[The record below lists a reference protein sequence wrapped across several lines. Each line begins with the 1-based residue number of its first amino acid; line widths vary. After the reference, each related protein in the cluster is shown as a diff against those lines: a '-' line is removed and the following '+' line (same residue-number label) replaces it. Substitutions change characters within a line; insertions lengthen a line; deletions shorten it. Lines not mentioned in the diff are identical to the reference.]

1 MMNKDKTDWSVVM
14 PIKGEGLLV
23 IMFLKLSSLNV
34 NVLLVTT
41 LLIATAGGI
50 LQIGGASWDITSH
63 ILRQPETFFTPSHML
78 LYTGAGLTTI
88 AAIIGVFIS
97 LKNRE
102 EVRSRSFYT
111 AFKLLIIGA
120 AIQLI
125 SGPSDFMWHSVFG
138 VDGLMSPPHLA
149 LATGILINAIAAVVG
164 LARILPYIQSKRN
177 QTLARIAL
185 VPAFAALWFSSIWYV
200 FMFVL
205 PLSNGEH
212 FKFNPDPVA
221 AVVIATIALPFLSAM
236 IFLISARTI
245 GRLGAASAVAGVVI
259 SMNVLANIA
268 PAYQSLGAFLP
279 WQLLAII
286 PVTIGADIAI
296 HRAGRRAGM
305 IIAGGLVGITFY
317 VFNYPMLPM
326 AFAELL
332 NQPNASIGDILPS
345 MYITL
350 SQVIVM
356 TAVPSVLAGIVGAIT
371 GSNKIQMP
379 QIDVAISR

>member
-1 MMNKDKTDWSVVM
+1 MTDRSVIFIKERHMSIIVPLKT
-14 PIKGEGLLV
+14 
-23 IMFLKLSSLNV
+23 SSLNV
-34 NVLLVTT
+34 NVLLAT
-41 LLIATAGGI
+41 LLVATAGGI
-50 LQIGGASWDITSH
+50 LQIGGASWDVTSH
-63 ILRQPETFFTPSHML
+63 ILRQPETFFTPSHTV
-78 LYTGAGLTTI
+78 LYTGAGLATI

-97 LKNRE
+97 LRNKE
-102 EVRSRSFYT
+102 EIHSRSFYT

-125 SGPSDFMWHSVFG
+125 SGPGDFVWHSVFG

-164 LARILPYIQSKRN
+164 LARILPHIQSNKN
-177 QTLARIAL
+177 QTLARTAL
-185 VPAFAALWFSSIWYV
+185 IPAFGALWFSSIWYI

-212 FKFNPDPVA
+212 FNFNPDPAA
-221 AVVIATIALPFLSAM
+221 AVLIATIALPFVSAM

-296 HRAGRRAGM
+296 HRAGQQAGV
-305 IIAGGLVGITFY
+305 IIAGALIGITFY
-317 VFNYPMLPM
+317 IFNFPMLPM

-332 NQPNASIGDILPS
+332 NQPNLSIDDILPS
-345 MYITL
+345 MYVSL

-356 TAVPSVLAGIVGAIT
+356 TLVPSVLFGIVGTVT
-371 GSNKIQMP
+371 GSKKIQMP
-379 QIDVAISR
+379 EIDVAISR

>member
-1 MMNKDKTDWSVVM
+1 MSIIVSLKT
-14 PIKGEGLLV
+14 
-23 IMFLKLSSLNV
+23 SSLNV
-34 NVLLVTT
+34 NVLLAA
-41 LLIATAGGI
+41 LLVATAGGI
-50 LQIGGASWDITSH
+50 LQIAGASWDITSH
-63 ILRQPETFFTPSHML
+63 ILRQPETFFTPSHTV
-78 LYTGAGLTTI
+78 LYTGAGLATI
-88 AAIIGVFIS
+88 ATIIGVFIS
-97 LKNRE
+97 LRNKE
-102 EVRSRSFYT
+102 EIRSRSFYI

-125 SGPSDFMWHSVFG
+125 SGPGDFVWHSVFG

-164 LARILPYIQSKRN
+164 LARILPHIQSKKN
-177 QTLARIAL
+177 QTLARTAL
-185 VPAFAALWFSSIWYV
+185 IPAFGALWFSSIWYI

-212 FKFNPDPVA
+212 FNFNPDPAA
-221 AVVIATIALPFLSAM
+221 AVLIATIALPFVSAM

-296 HRAGRRAGM
+296 HRAGQQAGV
-305 IIAGGLVGITFY
+305 IIAGALIGITFY
-317 VFNYPMLPM
+317 IFNFPMLPM
-326 AFAELL
+326 TFAELL
-332 NQPNASIGDILPS
+332 NQPNLSIDDILPS
-345 MYITL
+345 MYASL

-356 TAVPSVLAGIVGAIT
+356 TSVPSVLFGIVGTIT
-371 GSNKIQMP
+371 GSKKIHMP
-379 QIDVAISR
+379 EIDVAISR

>member
-1 MMNKDKTDWSVVM
+1 MTDRSVIFIKERYMSIIVSLKT
-14 PIKGEGLLV
+14 
-23 IMFLKLSSLNV
+23 SSLNV
-34 NVLLVTT
+34 NVLLAA
-41 LLIATAGGI
+41 LLVATAGGI
-50 LQIGGASWDITSH
+50 LQIAGASWDITSH
-63 ILRQPETFFTPSHML
+63 ILRQPETFFTPSHTV
-78 LYTGAGLTTI
+78 LYTGAGLATI

-97 LKNRE
+97 LRNKE
-102 EVRSRSFYT
+102 EIRSRSFYI

-125 SGPSDFMWHSVFG
+125 SGPGDFVWHSVFG

-149 LATGILINAIAAVVG
+149 LATGILINAIAAVIG
-164 LARILPYIQSKRN
+164 LARILPHIQSEKN
-177 QTLARIAL
+177 QTLARTAL
-185 VPAFAALWFSSIWYV
+185 IPAFGALWFSSIWYI

-212 FKFNPDPVA
+212 FNFNPDPAA
-221 AVVIATIALPFLSAM
+221 AVLIATIALPFVSAM

-296 HRAGRRAGM
+296 HRAGQQAGV
-305 IIAGGLVGITFY
+305 IIAGALIGITFY
-317 VFNYPMLPM
+317 IFNFPMLPM
-326 AFAELL
+326 TFAELL
-332 NQPNASIGDILPS
+332 NQPNLSIDDILPS
-345 MYITL
+345 MYASL

-356 TAVPSVLAGIVGAIT
+356 TSVPSVLFGIVGTIT
-371 GSNKIQMP
+371 GSKKIHMP
-379 QIDVAISR
+379 EIDVAISR

>member
-1 MMNKDKTDWSVVM
+1 MTDWSVIL
-14 PIKGEGLLV
+14 IKYRLESIIV
-23 IMFLKLSSLNV
+23 ALKLSSLST
-34 NVLLVTT
+34 NVLLAA

-50 LQIGGASWDITSH
+50 LQIGGASWDVTSH
-63 ILRQPETFFTPSHML
+63 ILREPETFFTPSHTV
-78 LYTGAGLTTI
+78 LYTGAAMTTI

-97 LKNRE
+97 LKNKE
-102 EVRSRSFYT
+102 EIHSRSFYT

-120 AIQLI
+120 TIQLI
-125 SGPSDFMWHSVFG
+125 SGPGDFMWHSVFG

-164 LARILPYIQSKRN
+164 LARILPHIQSKKN
-177 QTLARIAL
+177 QTLARTAL
-185 VPAFAALWFSSIWYV
+185 VPAFAALWFSFIWYI

-212 FKFNPDPVA
+212 FNFNPDPA
-221 AVVIATIALPFLSAM
+221 TAVVIAIIALPLVSAM

-245 GRLGAASAVAGVVI
+245 GRLGAASSVAGVVI

-279 WQLLAII
+279 WQLVAII

-296 HRAGRRAGM
+296 HRAGPRTGM
-305 IIAGGLVGITFY
+305 IIAGALIGITFY
-317 VFNYPMLPM
+317 VFNFPMLPM
-326 AFAELL
+326 TFAELL
-332 NQPNASIGDILPS
+332 NQPNLSIGDILPS
-345 MYITL
+345 MYATL
-350 SQVIVM
+350 LQVIVM
-356 TAVPSVLAGIVGAIT
+356 TAVPSVIAGIVGAVI
-371 GSNKIQMP
+371 GSKKIQMP

>member
-1 MMNKDKTDWSVVM
+1 MTDRSVIFIKERHMSIIVSLKT
-14 PIKGEGLLV
+14 
-23 IMFLKLSSLNV
+23 SSLNV
-34 NVLLVTT
+34 NVLLTA
-41 LLIATAGGI
+41 LLVATAGGI
-50 LQIGGASWDITSH
+50 LQIGGASWDVTSH
-63 ILRQPETFFTPSHML
+63 ILRQPETFFTPSHIV
-78 LYTGAGLTTI
+78 LYTGAGLATI

-97 LKNRE
+97 LRNKE
-102 EVRSRSFYT
+102 EIRSRSFYI

-125 SGPSDFMWHSVFG
+125 SGPGDFVWHSVFG

-164 LARILPYIQSKRN
+164 LSRILPHIQSKKN
-177 QTLARIAL
+177 QTLARTAL
-185 VPAFAALWFSSIWYV
+185 IPAFGALWFSSIWYI

-212 FKFNPDPVA
+212 FNFNPDPAA
-221 AVVIATIALPFLSAM
+221 AVLIATIALPFVSAM

-259 SMNVLANIA
+259 AMNVLANIA

-296 HRAGRRAGM
+296 YRAGQQAGV
-305 IIAGGLVGITFY
+305 IIAGALIGITFY
-317 VFNYPMLPM
+317 IFNFPMLPM

-332 NQPNASIGDILPS
+332 NQPNLSIDDILPS
-345 MYITL
+345 MYASL

-356 TAVPSVLAGIVGAIT
+356 TSVPSVLFGIVGTVT
-371 GSNKIQMP
+371 GSKKIHMP
-379 QIDVAISR
+379 EIDVAISR

>member
-1 MMNKDKTDWSVVM
+1 MTDRSVIFIKDWYMSIIVS
-14 PIKGEGLLV
+14 
-23 IMFLKLSSLNV
+23 LKSSSLNM
-34 NVLLVTT
+34 NVLLAA
-41 LLIATAGGI
+41 LLVATAGGI

-63 ILRQPETFFTPSHML
+63 ILRQPETFFTPSHTV

-88 AAIIGVFIS
+88 AAIIGIFIS

-102 EVRSRSFYT
+102 EIRTRSFYT

-120 AIQLI
+120 AIQLV
-125 SGPSDFMWHSVFG
+125 SGPGDFVWHSVFG

-149 LATGILINAIAAVVG
+149 LATGILINAIAAVIG
-164 LARILPYIQSKRN
+164 LARILPHIQSKKN
-177 QTLARIAL
+177 QTLVRTAL
-185 VPAFAALWFSSIWYV
+185 IPAFAALWFSSIWYI

-212 FKFNPDPVA
+212 FNFNPDPAA
-221 AVVIATIALPFLSAM
+221 AVLIATIALPFVSAM

-245 GRLGAASAVAGVVI
+245 GKLGAASAVAGVVI

-296 HRAGRRAGM
+296 HRAGAQTGM
-305 IIAGGLVGITFY
+305 IIAGALIGITFY
-317 VFNYPMLPM
+317 IFNFPMLPM
-326 AFAELL
+326 TFAELL
-332 NQPNASIGDILPS
+332 NQPNLSINDILPS
-345 MYITL
+345 MYASL
-350 SQVIVM
+350 SQVIIM
-356 TAVPSVLAGIVGAIT
+356 TAAPSVLFGIVGT
-371 GSNKIQMP
+371 LVGSKKIQMP
-379 QIDVAISR
+379 EIDVALSR

>member
-1 MMNKDKTDWSVVM
+1 MTDRSVIFIKERHMSIIVPLKT
-14 PIKGEGLLV
+14 
-23 IMFLKLSSLNV
+23 SSLNV
-34 NVLLVTT
+34 NVLLAA
-41 LLIATAGGI
+41 LLVATAGGI
-50 LQIGGASWDITSH
+50 LQIGGASWDVTSH
-63 ILRQPETFFTPSHML
+63 ILRQPETFFTPSHTV
-78 LYTGAGLTTI
+78 LYTGAGLATI

-97 LKNRE
+97 LRNKE
-102 EVRSRSFYT
+102 EIHSRSFYT

-125 SGPSDFMWHSVFG
+125 SGPGDFVWHSVFG

-164 LARILPYIQSKRN
+164 LARILPHIQSNKN
-177 QTLARIAL
+177 QTLARTAL
-185 VPAFAALWFSSIWYV
+185 IPAFGALWFSSIWYI

-212 FKFNPDPVA
+212 FNFNPDPAA
-221 AVVIATIALPFLSAM
+221 AVLIATIALPFVSAM

-296 HRAGRRAGM
+296 HRAGQQAGV
-305 IIAGGLVGITFY
+305 IIAGVLIGITFY
-317 VFNYPMLPM
+317 IFNFPMLPM

-332 NQPNASIGDILPS
+332 NQPNLSIDDILPS
-345 MYITL
+345 MYASL

-356 TAVPSVLAGIVGAIT
+356 TSVPSVLFGIVGTVT
-371 GSNKIQMP
+371 GSKKIQMP
-379 QIDVAISR
+379 EIDVAISR

>member
-1 MMNKDKTDWSVVM
+1 MTGRSVIF
-14 PIKGEGLLV
+14 IKECHMSIIV
-23 IMFLKLSSLNV
+23 FLKTSSLNV
-34 NVLLVTT
+34 NVLLAA
-41 LLIATAGGI
+41 LLVATAGGI
-50 LQIGGASWDITSH
+50 LQIGGASWDVTSH
-63 ILRQPETFFTPSHML
+63 ILRQPETFFTPSHTV
-78 LYTGAGLTTI
+78 LYTGAGLATI

-97 LKNRE
+97 LRNKE
-102 EVRSRSFYT
+102 EIRSRSFYI

-125 SGPSDFMWHSVFG
+125 SGPGDFVWHSVFG

-164 LARILPYIQSKRN
+164 LARILPHIQSKKN
-177 QTLARIAL
+177 QTLARTAL
-185 VPAFAALWFSSIWYV
+185 ILAFGALWFSSIWYI

-212 FKFNPDPVA
+212 FNFNPDPAA
-221 AVVIATIALPFLSAM
+221 AVLIATIALPFVSAM

-259 SMNVLANIA
+259 TMNVLANIA

-296 HRAGRRAGM
+296 HRAGPQAGV
-305 IIAGGLVGITFY
+305 IIAGALIGITFY
-317 VFNYPMLPM
+317 IFNFPMLPM

-332 NQPNASIGDILPS
+332 NQPNLSTDDILPS
-345 MYITL
+345 MYASL

-356 TAVPSVLAGIVGAIT
+356 TSVPSVLFGIVGTVT
-371 GSNKIQMP
+371 GSKKIQMP
-379 QIDVAISR
+379 EIDVAISR

>member
-1 MMNKDKTDWSVVM
+1 MTDWSVIF
-14 PIKGEGLLV
+14 IKYWFV
-23 IMFLKLSSLNV
+23 SIIVSLKLSPLNM
-34 NVLLVTT
+34 NVLLTA
-41 LLIATAGGI
+41 LLVATAGGI

-63 ILRQPETFFTPSHML
+63 ILRQPETFFTPSHTV

-97 LKNRE
+97 LKNNE
-102 EVRSRSFYT
+102 EIRSRSFYA

-125 SGPSDFMWHSVFG
+125 SGPGDFVWHSVFG

-164 LARILPYIQSKRN
+164 LARILPHIQSKKN
-177 QTLARIAL
+177 QTIVRTAL
-185 VPAFAALWFSSIWYV
+185 VPAFAALWFSCIWYI

-205 PLSNGEH
+205 PISNGEH
-212 FKFNPDPVA
+212 FNFNLDPAA
-221 AVVIATIALPFLSAM
+221 AVVIATIALPFVSAM

-296 HRAGRRAGM
+296 HRAGPRTGM
-305 IIAGGLVGITFY
+305 IIAGALIGITFY
-317 VFNYPMLPM
+317 IFNFPMLPM
-326 AFAELL
+326 TFAELL
-332 NQPNASIGDILPS
+332 NQPNLSIGDILPS
-345 MYITL
+345 MYATL
-350 SQVIVM
+350 LQVIVM
-356 TAVPSVLAGIVGAIT
+356 TAVPSALAGIVGAVI
-371 GSNKIQMP
+371 GSKKIQMP

>member
-1 MMNKDKTDWSVVM
+1 MTDRSVIFIKERYMSITVSLKT
-14 PIKGEGLLV
+14 
-23 IMFLKLSSLNV
+23 SSLNV
-34 NVLLVTT
+34 NVLLAA
-41 LLIATAGGI
+41 LLVATAGGI
-50 LQIGGASWDITSH
+50 LQIGGASWDVTSH
-63 ILRQPETFFTPSHML
+63 ILRQPETFFTPSHIV
-78 LYTGAGLTTI
+78 LYAGAGLATI

-97 LKNRE
+97 LRNKE
-102 EVRSRSFYT
+102 EICSRSFYI

-125 SGPSDFMWHSVFG
+125 SGPGDFVWHSVFG

-164 LARILPYIQSKRN
+164 LARILPHIQSKKN
-177 QTLARIAL
+177 QTLARTAL
-185 VPAFAALWFSSIWYV
+185 IPAFGALWFSSIWYI

-212 FKFNPDPVA
+212 FNFNPDPAA
-221 AVVIATIALPFLSAM
+221 AVLIATIALPFVSAM

-259 SMNVLANIA
+259 AMNVLANIA

-296 HRAGRRAGM
+296 HRAGQQAGV
-305 IIAGGLVGITFY
+305 IIAGALIGITFY
-317 VFNYPMLPM
+317 IFNFPMLPM

-332 NQPNASIGDILPS
+332 NQPNLSIDDILPS
-345 MYITL
+345 MYASL

-356 TAVPSVLAGIVGAIT
+356 TSVPSVLFGIVGTVT
-371 GSNKIQMP
+371 GSKKIHMP
-379 QIDVAISR
+379 EIDVAISR

>member
-1 MMNKDKTDWSVVM
+1 MTDRSVIFIKERHMSIIVSLKT
-14 PIKGEGLLV
+14 
-23 IMFLKLSSLNV
+23 SSLNV
-34 NVLLVTT
+34 NVLLAA
-41 LLIATAGGI
+41 LLVATAGGI
-50 LQIGGASWDITSH
+50 LQIGGASWDVTSH
-63 ILRQPETFFTPSHML
+63 ILRQPETFFTPSHIV
-78 LYTGAGLTTI
+78 LYTGAGLATI

-97 LKNRE
+97 LRNKE
-102 EVRSRSFYT
+102 EIRSRSFYI

-125 SGPSDFMWHSVFG
+125 SGPGDFVWHSVFG

-164 LARILPYIQSKRN
+164 LARILPHIQSKKN
-177 QTLARIAL
+177 QTLARTAL
-185 VPAFAALWFSSIWYV
+185 IPAFGALWFSSIWYI

-212 FKFNPDPVA
+212 FNFNPDPAA
-221 AVVIATIALPFLSAM
+221 AVLIATIALPFVSAM

-259 SMNVLANIA
+259 AMNVLANIA

-279 WQLLAII
+279 WQLLVII

-296 HRAGRRAGM
+296 YRAGQQAGV
-305 IIAGGLVGITFY
+305 IIAGALIGITFY
-317 VFNYPMLPM
+317 IFNFPMLPM

-332 NQPNASIGDILPS
+332 NQPNLSIDDILPS
-345 MYITL
+345 MYASL

-356 TAVPSVLAGIVGAIT
+356 TSVPSVLFGIVGTVT
-371 GSNKIQMP
+371 GSKKIHMP
-379 QIDVAISR
+379 EIDVAISR